1 MLQVYVPKV
10 SSALDV
16 CCIQVF
22 YVASVSCFR
31 GMFRESLGHCPNAMG
46 RGAVSRGPAD
56 GGRGASGIS
65 EDNISRTN
73 FRCYASLA
81 LKVYKGSSKQLL

>member
-22 YVASVSCFR
+22 HVASFSCFR
-31 GMFRESLGHCPNAMG
+31 GMFRESLGHGPNAVG
-46 RGAVSRGPAD
+46 RGAASRGPTD
-56 GGRGASGIS
+56 GARGTPGIS
-65 EDNISRTN
+65 EDNISRTS

-81 LKVYKGSSKQLL
+81 LKVYKGSSKQLS